1 MSINLEERFL
11 AILLLIAL
19 VGLLWLFSPFL
30 EALFFAM
37 ILATATY
44 SIYEKVLIKV
54 KGSETLASS
63 LTSLAIFLSV
73 IAPVTY
79 LLLEVGLQAGQLYG
93 QAQDW
98 LSVQTPESFK
108 NLNQQ
113 LIGFFPL
120 PEATQGQLLQQLQ
133 ENSANIIKFAK
144 DAVVFLAQ
152 GIFGSTAS
160 FLTFM
165 LLAVFA
171 LYFFYRDGKK
181 IAVYLINLSPLD
193 NFYDRMIISRFSN
206 LSTILLLSVLSIAVM
221 QGVSFALLS
230 WVLGLPGLFLGMAI
244 AVTSFI
250 PIVGS
255 AIVWVPV
262 SILLASQG
270 DYTSA
275 GIVAFM
281 GAVING
287 FIIDNVLR
295 PIVINKIA
303 HTLDGAK
310 EDLAVANHTL
320 ITVLSTFAGLIHFGI
335 IGLFFGPVI
344 AAIAITIFDVYAH
357 KHSEI
362 LDKKH
367 II

>member
-1 MSINLEERFL
+1 MSVNLEERFL
-11 AILLLIAL
+11 GILLIIAL

-44 SIYEKVLIKV
+44 SLYEKVLLKV
-54 KGSETLASS
+54 KGSETVAAS
-63 LTSLAIFLSV
+63 LTSLAIFVAV

-108 NLNQQ
+108 ELNLQ
-113 LIGFFPL
+113 LVQMFPL
-120 PEATQGQLLQQLQ
+120 PEETQGQLLQQLQ
-133 ENSANIIKFAK
+133 EHSGEIIKFTK
-144 DAVVFLAQ
+144 DTIVFLAQ
-152 GIFGSTAS
+152 GLFGSTAS
-160 FLTFM
+160 FLVFM

-171 LYFFYRDGKK
+171 LYFFYRDGKN
-181 IAVYLINLSPLD
+181 ISNYLINLSPLD
-193 NFYDRMIISRFSN
+193 NFYDRMIITRFAN

-221 QGVSFALLS
+221 QGISFAILA
-230 WVLGLPGLFLGMAI
+230 WFLGLPGLFLGMAI
-244 AVTSFI
+244 AVASFI

-270 DYTSA
+270 DYVSA
-275 GIVAFM
+275 GIIAFM

-303 HTLDGAK
+303 SSLKGAK

-320 ITVLSTFAGLIHFGI
+320 IIVLSTFAGLIHFGI

-344 AAIAITIFDVYAH
+344 AAIAITIFDVYAL
-357 KHSEI
+357 KHAEA
-362 LDKKH
+362 LDKK
-367 II
+367 